1 MTNLKNTDTRGQIGR
16 RNALKTIGFAAI
28 ATSLGFESAQEVMG
42 AGLSLDAS
50 DISILD
56 FALNLE
62 YLEAQ
67 YYSYALTGA
76 GIDAQGVELTGRGKQ
91 GTVTVPAQTK
101 VNFTDSTL
109 QQYATEVGA
118 DEIAHVNFL
127 RGVMTSARVRPLA
140 MPAIDL
146 TAFGPAAAAA
156 GLPSTFTP
164 FDNETD
170 FLLGAFLFE
179 DVGVTAYHG
188 AAPLIAN
195 KTVLAGASGIMG
207 TEAYHGA
214 LLRNQILAKG
224 AAAAEAAGMI
234 STARDTLGGEG
245 TDQGVYY
252 DGMINIAPTD
262 PHATVFSR
270 TVRLVL
276 NIVYLGVNARKG
288 GFFPN
293 GING

>member
-1 MTNLKNTDTRGQIGR
+1 MTNLENAGIMGKTGR
-16 RNALKTIGFAAI
+16 RSALKTMGFATI
-28 ATSLGFESAQEVMG
+28 AASLGFESAQDVMG
-42 AGLSLDAS
+42 ASLKLDAS
-50 DISILD
+50 DLSILD

-67 YYSYALTGA
+67 FYSYALTGA
-76 GIDAQGVELTGRGKQ
+76 GIDAQGVDITGRGKQ
-91 GTVTVPAQTK
+91 GSVTVPAQTK

-127 RGVMTSARVRPLA
+127 RGVMTSAKVRPLA

-146 TAFGPAAAAA
+146 TVFGAAAAAA
-156 GLPSTFTP
+156 GLSSSFTP

-195 KTVLAGASGIMG
+195 KTVLAGASGIFG
-207 TEAYHGA
+207 TEAYHAA
-214 LLRNQILAKG
+214 LLRNQILQKG
-224 AAAAEAAGMI
+224 AAAAQAAGMI

-245 TDQGVYY
+245 TDQGIYY
-252 DGMINIAPTD
+252 DGMINITPAD
-262 PHATVFSR
+262 GHATVFGR